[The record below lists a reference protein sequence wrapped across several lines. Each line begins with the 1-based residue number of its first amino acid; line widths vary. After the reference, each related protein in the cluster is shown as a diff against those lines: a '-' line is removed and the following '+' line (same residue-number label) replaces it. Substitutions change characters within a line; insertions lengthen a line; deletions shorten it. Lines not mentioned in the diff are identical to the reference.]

1 MIELYYRLNSGYELR
16 GWELLPFALCDSRN
30 GDVSF
35 IRKNLFLLLYHCD
48 GLHDISKEKLLKDER
63 DYLDSLLNQGVI
75 SEVLRQEG
83 ISEGQKYKKYD
94 SRFIGKVHWSM
105 TGKCNYKCRHCLI
118 SAPHAKFGELSHDE
132 CIKIIHELASCGIR
146 QVSVTGGEP
155 LARKDF
161 FELVDEM
168 SRNGIIMT
176 DLFSNGRLV
185 TDELLD
191 QLEQHRFQ
199 TRIHISFD
207 GVGWHDWLRGIP
219 GAEKTA
225 LDAFA
230 LCRERG
236 FTTMAGMCIHRN
248 NMHTFRE
255 TIKLLGKLGVSHV
268 KVGGINPIGEWLEMP
283 DTLTLSGEELYDT
296 FYEYMC
302 QFFEE
307 GMPVALSLSN
317 FFACEKGS
325 VEYRIPFCKYEDGCD
340 CADKSVCAYARNVLF
355 ISPEGFVLPCMPL
368 ADTNLGEEF
377 PSILEIPLKEI
388 LTDSYYMKMID
399 IRMKDYLEHNPECK
413 KCKYVNQC
421 GAGCRARALSAG
433 GTDYLGI
440 DKDTCFFFRN
450 GYVEKIKAA
459 ADEAINKIN
468 V

>member
-1 MIELYYRLNSGYELR
+1 MYYRLNDRYELR
-16 GWELLPFALCDSRN
+16 GWELLPFALCNNRN

-35 IRKNLFLLLYHCD
+35 MRRNLFLLLYHCD
-48 GLHDISKEKLLKDER
+48 GLHDIVREQLGEDER
-63 DYLDSLLNQGVI
+63 DYLDSLLNQGII
-75 SEVLRQEG
+75 SEIPEPEAIG
-83 ISEGQKYKKYD
+83 GEQKYKKYD
-94 SRFIGKVHWSM
+94 SRFIRKVHWSI

-118 SAPHAKFGELSHDE
+118 SAPHAKLGELSHDD

-161 FELVDEM
+161 YELVDEM
-168 SRNGIIMT
+168 SRNGIVMT
-176 DLFSNGRLV
+176 DLFSNGKLV
-185 TDELLD
+185 NDELLD
-191 QLEQHRFQ
+191 KLEQHGFR

-236 FTTMAGMCIHRN
+236 FATMAGMCIHRN

-255 TIKLLGKLGVSHV
+255 TIRLLGKLGVSHV
-268 KVGGINPIGEWLEMP
+268 KAGGINPIGEWQGMP
-283 DTLTLSGEELYDT
+283 DTLTLSSEELYDT

-317 FFACEKGS
+317 FFACGKDS
-325 VEYRIPFCKYEDGCD
+325 VEYRIPFCKYEEGCD

-355 ISPEGFVLPCMPL
+355 ISPEGFALPCMPL
-368 ADTNLGEEF
+368 ADTNFGKKF
-377 PSILEIPLKEI
+377 PNILEVPLKKI
-388 LTDSYYMKMID
+388 LTDSYYMEKID
-399 IRMKDYLEHNPECK
+399 MRMKDYLEHNPECK
-413 KCKYVNQC
+413 NCGYVNRC
-421 GAGCRARALSAG
+421 GAGCRARAIGAD
-433 GTDYLGI
+433 GTDYLAI
-440 DKDTCFFFRN
+440 DKDTCLFFQN
-450 GYVEKIKAA
+450 GNVEKIKAA
-459 ADEAINKIN
+459 ADKAISKIN
-468 V
+468 I